1 MVFLSNYLV
10 FKIVLAALGRVDYPV
25 AGDLELKYDTANKIY
40 LSGGSLDYVDDYT
53 LYTTIGGET
62 TTHIIPQSPRIDFN
76 NETKLTGEATG
87 NFGSSVSIDGDYLAI
102 TDSYYHSNDYGKVY
116 IYHRS
121 GTTWSLQNSF
131 QSATSSDYMNAVALS
146 GNYVMAGVRYG
157 DNAGSNAG
165 EVLVYKRSGTTWTNT
180 QTLTASDATA
190 GDHFGFSVTS
200 KGNYAVVGTGQ
211 VSGAYV
217 FTLSNGTWS
226 ETQLLTTGTDSDL
239 FGCFVKLSDTD
250 LLIGARGVNSLKGT
264 AYIYTNN
271 GGTFTQQAQITPD
284 DLVGTDWF
292 GQNGDIFG
300 DYACVGA
307 PYQNSDTGAAY
318 IFKRSGTSWTQQQK
332 LTASNSSTTAKFGGN
347 NGINFISD
355 DTLIIGASYDN
366 AKGADAGAA
375 YLFQRTGDTWSEIK
389 IIYPSDIGANDFFGR
404 SISSSETDLVISG
417 PTQDDATGNVY
428 LFPYTK
434 TRNFYITDAGK
445 YSVDATIAGL
455 KYKTNEVE
463 VTGTPT
469 SSKVTQVATGGNVS
483 LALTQDGFVYAW
495 GEDTY
500 GQMGQGT
507 TDTNVNTPVKVKGVG
522 GSGFLSNITKI
533 TVGGTFCMALA
544 SDGTLYTWGQNNHN
558 QLGDGTT
565 TERKTPV
572 TVSYSGDPISNIS
585 AGMYH
590 SAFTTTTGKVYAF
603 GRNNQG
609 QVGDNT
615 SGTNRSTPT
624 QVVGVGN
631 SGTLTGIRDVS
642 CGDDFTHA
650 IKDSDG
656 SVYGW
661 GKQLYGMIGNGQNSG
676 DATTPTPVILASD
689 SSAVTGIT
697 QISGGGDSALM
708 LKSGGTV
715 YACGYNGLGQIGNG
729 TITDADDGLVQ
740 VLGVGGSGNLT
751 GITQIAI
758 AYASSLALKSDG
770 TMYSWGNNNDGQN
783 GLGTVGGTNPTT
795 PVAITLLTGVDT
807 INTGGKPSHFIVT
820 KPDGSVFCWGRGD
833 EGQIGDGTNTA
844 EQGTPTQVLAGAGPS
859 VDGKFNLLTEPRLT
873 FDGYNKLSLL
883 HGLSSVSSKLF
894 FGSNV
899 YDIGT
904 LTSDLTIETPGLYKG
919 LVFDTSSNVAYFNKT
934 TVGAIGTTMA
944 GYEADTIIYGTVQS
958 GASHG
963 NSQGGF
969 GNNTILNA
977 DGTRLLVTDPL
988 NYPSGRGRAYIYHLE
1003 SGSWVLKQT
1012 WDNPNNSGQRFSDGA
1027 CMNED
1032 GTRVFLMHSES
1043 EKVYTYEYAS
1053 GAWPTANTGTH
1064 TISPGTIGSLCLNLS
1079 CNKTGD
1085 VLLIVHGRSQTS
1097 KIYRRASATSWS
1109 QDSGGS
1115 FSSMGDGGCINGDGT
1130 RAFLGRES
1138 DSTIHMTEW
1147 NGSTWS
1153 SLTQII
1159 NETDTTFP
1167 AAMACDSAGDTL
1179 VVKAATLADIDKSG
1193 IYERDSGTGSWSRT
1207 QDING
1212 STEIYGTTQP
1222 SISYDGT
1229 MVLVG
1234 SHHYDTKRGRAYLW
1248 QKSGGSWSLT
1258 KTYENPDASPAS
1270 NDYWGSGTGIARTS
1284 KGTFVIG
1291 FQSDDTAGTD
1301 YGSVHIYTNAIPDFI
1316 SFDTYNK
1323 LSLSGITNPTSKIHA
1338 LPTGAESTTVYDIGS
1353 ATNIYI
1359 DSAGTYTAEMKGAT
1373 KFALDS
1379 TVVSGDITPDLSLSE
1394 TSIAKQFI
1402 YDENGYTDAM
1412 FSEASETQCIRLS
1425 SDGLAMALGDGNYN
1439 SNDGRLYYYER
1450 SSISDTFTKTHTFD
1464 AVSSGLEFGAS
1475 VDMNAAKTRIAI
1487 SGSDADNSAANAGRV
1502 YIYDRASTSASWPS
1516 SPTATITPPA
1526 STIKRFGHTV
1536 NMSDDGLTMI
1546 TSGDGIDST
1555 ANRSGVYVYEYSGG
1569 SWTKTFQVTQGIARF
1584 GFKVAMNKTGTR
1596 FIAGGTNTAYYV
1608 YHKESGTWNSTAA
1621 LTGAT
1626 GNHCGMSPDG
1636 NTVAVGIIGYSS
1648 NLGRVAVYKYS
1659 GSSWGSVVNIDT
1671 TVGSGIY
1678 QIGNTPV
1685 FNNDG
1690 TLLVTGCS
1698 AYNSYMGCF
1707 EMWKY
1712 ESGSWVFKKQFL
1724 NPTVK
1729 TGHGTDTGE
1738 FFGGYLSMDYAGTS
1752 VIVSNTGNDVA
1763 GADYG
1768 RVVLYGAGSPPSLNF
1783 DTYNKLTFTGADT
1796 DSTYKLKYES
1806 NTYDLGT
1813 ISNVYIAYPGTYSAE
1828 IKGATNFALSSN
1840 VATIQTVTQPTLVSS
1855 ISITTSNAGWGSYT
1869 YEHQSTNTSSTYYEY
1884 KISADP
1890 TNSVYFIAYNWT
1902 TNKWYDTN
1910 PGTTHSTFGTSVSDT
1925 SSTSRETTENPAVVY
1940 VMASNALHAQFINPY
1955 FLGPSLDFDTYNK
1968 LTFTGLESG
1977 STSNVTFD
1985 GNTYSIGTASN
1996 VYISEQGTYEAESKG
2011 TTTFA
2016 LTKNVVGDTPTQ
2028 KTLLT
2033 PGLINTFDGNADS
2046 EEFGK
2051 CWNGIGGTLSM
2062 NSSGTLAVISAVTYS
2077 SSTGRVY
2084 LYEKGSDNTWSL
2096 KFTFTSPR
2104 STGDQFGHDIAINS
2118 DGTRIFILSGRY
2130 NVSGHGRIH
2139 IYDGPTW
2146 STTPTTTLEE
2156 PSGQN
2161 GFWARMSINSTGTK
2175 VAATGVL
2182 YPNTTDGDGRV
2193 YIFTHDGTNWGTTA
2207 ATLDN
2212 PSSGTGG
2219 EFGYA
2224 TQMNTDGTRMLI
2236 GETVND
2242 EGGASIG
2249 RAYAYALESGTWTL
2263 KQDLAGHS
2271 VNEQFGT
2278 RISMTPS
2285 GSRAVICAP
2294 YNDET
2299 VVDGGRVYIYDYDS
2313 SAGTWSHIQDI
2324 SAISNSSTGGN
2335 FGFDARINDSGTRIL
2350 IGAPTVDDDGTNRG
2364 RAYVFDRQSDGTWT
2378 LTKTLNDSGQDS
2390 SEFGRSVGMDSTGN
2404 IMLIAAPKDDQA
2416 GTDRG
2421 RIYYYQGSGG
2431 SPSLT
2436 HDGYKLVVKNITPT
2450 STTLKYDSNT
2460 YEIGTATNIY
2470 VENTGDYSAEIG
2482 NATDFALTN
2491 TTVSGT
2497 IKTIE
2502 PGFASRYQGS
2512 MALTYDG
2519 KLYAWGMNDDG
2530 EAGVG
2535 TSSDITVPTLCTGI
2549 TQGTVAKLLSGSD
2562 ITENSRGEVSAIKTT
2577 DGKIYMAGKG
2587 DNNCIPGETSD
2598 QTSFTDVTSY
2608 FGDQS
2613 LTANTVTMMS
2623 FTDESGAAL
2632 TETGNVWTWG
2642 THDSTYKKLGQ
2653 AGASSSSTPKQIN
2666 FSSATGTITKVTCG
2680 HYHTVALDSSGD
2692 VWFWGKNGINSTS
2705 WPSSITDEPQKV
2717 VDGKNIIGL
2726 SQSYGTMYA
2735 WDATGKMW
2743 NAGNN
2748 YEGQI
2753 GDGTTTASS
2762 TGKTLTE
2769 VTYFSSKGITINKV
2783 YGGGYFVFADTSDGY
2798 YCWGAG
2804 THGVFGNGSTGD
2816 ITSGPAK
2823 WTNVSNIKKFMAST
2837 QHTTAIT
2844 EDGKYYAWGRDYHG
2858 GRGDSDSSSDIT
2870 YPKYID
2876 TLPNILAPSFEF
2888 DGYDK
2893 VFVKLGYEEPPS
2905 LSSPR
2910 AIGDWI
2916 NCLGNPFTFDGTT
2929 YTLLRT
2935 GGSMKYTSDI
2945 STGAVWT
2952 YCNSPGGKNLT
2963 SDTVKRIAGGTWEK
2977 GPTGNRP
2984 SVNSNIVENDNVLFI
2999 KHGSPIEP
3007 TYAFN
3012 DPYDVTPPSIS
3023 EDNVKFSKNAIE
3035 YDVGKASIITVPDP
3049 GTYDA
3054 QISQGSVFSLKS
3066 ETVPA
3071 TKTSGLYTWAFHHG
3085 NFDNAYG
3092 DGDILTARENGRFYA
3107 DTPAYTG
3114 DIGTITPVNP
3124 FGTTQPT
3131 LVSSL
3136 TITNGKA
3143 LNTLSYSSYVHRS
3156 TDTTNTRY
3164 VYALG
3169 TLSEDTKYD
3178 IAYNWVTKKWLD
3190 IDSDATHNTFGTSA
3204 SDTTNTSRISTE
3216 NPQTVYVMETYW
3228 NLLFAIFTNPYYQ
3241 ESVSSTTYTFT
3252 PASTLTANVMMVA
3265 GGGGG
3270 GGRAAGGGGGAGGL
3284 VYTAGTSLAENVT
3297 KTIVVGNG
3305 DSGGYGE
3312 VAQNGYDGK
3321 DTTFTGLTTADGGGG
3336 GGNSSSGTGVAGGS
3350 GGGGGGSGSGGA
3362 AASGSQGTA
3371 GGASS
3376 SASYGGGG
3384 GGAGAAGSDYS
3395 GDYAGD
3401 GGTGKFFGTGSS
3413 FTDFGDEY
3421 GEGGYFAGGGAGGS
3435 NGAAGKF
3442 GGTPGRGGGGY
3453 GGNYYGYMGIQDEQ
3467 HGGSQHALP
3476 HTGSGGGGTGSV
3488 TRDQHPG
3495 YDAVGNGGV
3504 KGHGG
3509 RGGSGIVLI
3518 QTNVA
3523 LPNGSNTAVVQ
3534 VGNPR
3539 RRSLPPAVS
3548 YMGSEV
3554 NRFYIIDGA
3563 SMPTY
3568 KLPTHWYA
3576 DPISSNS
3583 DRKNDDSSSK
3593 GQYTIQTRADGGTSN
3608 VWYASAHDPIYLH
3621 CSMMQ
3626 TLDSIFMPV
3635 EKYVRYDMLLKG
3647 GGNDANDIQLDMGS
3661 DGKAKLYR
3669 NNNGT
3674 LISSSTEVCFT
3685 VGKWHHIA
3693 LTIDSGGN
3701 AVGYVNGYP
3710 VVTGT
3715 HTSTTALGS
3724 RNVSTFYRCGDA
3736 SYGVTFRKHLTYEC
3750 STYNFHMSP
3759 KQVLQRAAEVGC
3771 GPKLEYDGLNTI
3783 KILNTEPGSSVK
3795 LFTSNVADT
3804 SNVFIVADPA
3814 AGEYTVPEAG
3824 KYYAE
3829 IKGTDTFTVTKT
3841 IDVSGTFP
3849 LYQYP
3854 PIDGTTSSLTPATAA
3869 NLFNNIWTI
3878 SGAASGNGQYQV
3890 RCNTAAD
3897 NNHYNAWRN
3906 NVGSTEQ
3913 WQTAADPT
3921 YPITFTILLP
3931 SAKTIRKYRMFPLD
3945 HVNPNGSG
3953 TTATPGTSIDPTLPG
3968 NGGDDATKRPKSW
3981 VIRGSNND
3989 SVWTDLDTV
3998 TNKPISIY
4006 GDVYS
4011 IDSPASYQYYQLSV
4025 TANNGGNKLLL
4036 GDIQLWG
4043 DA

>member
-1379 TVVSGDITPDLSLSE
+1379 TVVSGTISFPSRTSYRYLALAFPRNNFANSMQNMIIEFDDGTKFDNANQPANSAFTQNYAPSTGATTDVFSTSQHNVWNGSSLGWSAGTWYCPFHIDCGSDFTKKVKRVTIINRISDYQYSLIAPRLYGASSVPSTP
-1394 TSIAKQFI
+1394 
-1402 YDENGYTDAM
+1402 
-1412 FSEASETQCIRLS
+1412 
-1425 SDGLAMALGDGNYN
+1425 GLAANWNYVCHVESIQNGWTSTLTSYDMEPKAYRYIGLVGYRTKFTMHIYEFSIELVDGTVYDG
-1439 SNDGRLYYYER
+1439 SN
-1450 SSISDTFTKTHTFD
+1450 IPT
-1464 AVSSGLEFGAS
+1464 VSSN
-1475 VDMNAAKTRIAI
+1475 MTI
-1487 SGSDADNSAANAGRV
+1487 SSGSAANTIDG
-1502 YIYDRASTSASWPS
+1502 DFTSRANWNSGSTYTSASQQ
-1516 SPTATITPPA
+1516 
-1526 STIKRFGHTV
+1526 
-1536 NMSDDGLTMI
+1536 
-1546 TSGDGIDST
+1546 
-1555 ANRSGVYVYEYSGG
+1555 YVYLKVDLG
-1569 SWTKTFQVTQGIARF
+1569 SAK
-1584 GFKVAMNKTGTR
+1584 KVKHVRVWSNYVGSYEN
-1596 FIAGGTNTAYYV
+1596 GTNSMNYY
-1608 YHKESGTWNSTAA
+1608 
-1621 LTGAT
+1621 
-1626 GNHCGMSPDG
+1626 
-1636 NTVAVGIIGYSS
+1636 
-1648 NLGRVAVYKYS
+1648 
-1659 GSSWGSVVNIDT
+1659 GSSTNTSSVNAEGSSDWNRLGPIEMLKSNDT
-1671 TVGSGIY
+1671 TEQTINSSLY
-1678 QIGNTPV
+1678 DSKLE
-1685 FNNDG
+1685 FDG
-1690 TLLVTGCS
+1690 
-1698 AYNSYMGCF
+1698 
-1707 EMWKY
+1707 
-1712 ESGSWVFKKQFL
+1712 
-1724 NPTVK
+1724 
-1729 TGHGTDTGE
+1729 
-1738 FFGGYLSMDYAGTS
+1738 
-1752 VIVSNTGNDVA
+1752 
-1763 GADYG
+1763 
-1768 RVVLYGAGSPPSLNF
+1768 
-1783 DTYNKLTFTGADT
+1783 YNKLSLNKFDPTS
-1796 DSTYKLKYES
+1796 STLKYFS

-1840 VATIQTVTQPTLVSS
+1840 VTGSLTHLGIFNAPIGLPDTMTQNTQWSRPSNIYYAFVRKINTPTAVTYKAVHFWNGSSFVTPNSDYSNFQYESTDGDIQFYKYGNDTKLRVNYSGSGIDGSGEPTSFKINDTGSLVNDAIVTASDVIHL
-1855 ISITTSNAGWGSYT
+1855 Y
-1869 YEHQSTNTSSTYYEY
+1869 NTSSVWLMAFNMHTGLM
-1884 KISADP
+1884 
-1890 TNSVYFIAYNWT
+1890 V
-1902 TNKWYDTN
+1902 
-1910 PGTTHSTFGTSVSDT
+1910 GQLLTFDG
-1925 SSTSRETTENPAVVY
+1925 
-1940 VMASNALHAQFINPY
+1940 
-1955 FLGPSLDFDTYNK
+1955 YNK

-3252 PASTLTANVMMVA
+3252 PASTLTANVLMVA

-3635 EKYVRYDMLLKG
+3635 EKDVRYDMLLKG